1 MMPGVL
7 WRRHWGFS
15 QSARTGSLPNKP
27 GTVFG
32 YASTF
37 DKTVLYSSACGALL
51 AGAMNPL
58 ISVNIR
64 VLMST

>member
-7 WRRHWGFS
+7 WRQYWGHS
-15 QSARTGSLPNKP
+15 RQSRMESMPNQP

-32 YASTF
+32 YATTF
-37 DKTVLYSSACGALL
+37 DKTVLYSSACGAFL

-58 ISVNIR
+58 ITVDI
-64 VLMST
+64 